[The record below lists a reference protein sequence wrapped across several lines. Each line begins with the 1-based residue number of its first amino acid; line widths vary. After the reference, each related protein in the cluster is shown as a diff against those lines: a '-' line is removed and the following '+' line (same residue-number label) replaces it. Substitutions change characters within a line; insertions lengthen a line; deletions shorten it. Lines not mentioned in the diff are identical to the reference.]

1 MVRLFTHI
9 GYTLF
14 ECLLLLGML
23 LPQAETPRMMCCE
36 LETINPKSVSLE
48 ELYGFLDKNTL
59 EWKGGML
66 AKILKQFCSQLA
78 TVQSSDVSIQSQQF
92 SMESLELFGEK
103 VKDESSEHVKDSLQI
118 PGDMRE
124 SLCFPPVAPAG
135 WRWIVM
141 DGPVDPQWIENLNTA
156 LDDSKLLCLSNN
168 ERISLYP
175 GVRLLFETD
184 SLENASPATI
194 SRCGIILM
202 VSLGVIGQI
211 L

>member
-1 MVRLFTHI
+1 
-9 GYTLF
+9 
-14 ECLLLLGML
+14 
-23 LPQAETPRMMCCE
+23 MCCE

-66 AKILKQFCSQLA
+66 PKILKQFCSQLA
-78 TVQSSDVSIQSQQF
+78 AGQSSDTSIQSHYF
-92 SMESLELFGEK
+92 SMESLELFGKK
-103 VKDESSEHVKDSLQI
+103 VIDESSECVKDSFPLR
-118 PGDMRE
+118 GDVRE

-141 DGPVDPQWIENLNTA
+141 DGPVDPLWIENLNTA

-202 VSLGVIGQI
+202 VSLVIIDQI
-211 L
+211 R